1 MRIIC
6 LDLEGVLVPE
16 IWVSLAERTK
26 IKDLFLTTRDIEDY
40 SELMDHRLKVF
51 KREGLKIEDIHKAVN
66 DLEPFDGAK
75 DFLDTLSKD
84 FQVVILSDTFYEIA
98 SPLFNKLGNP
108 TVFCHH
114 LDVSNNGEIEG
125 YKLRIGNQK
134 QKAVEAFHKLGFSV
148 FAAGDS
154 YNDIGML
161 QEADLGVLFSAPSAL
176 IKKYKNFKVAKNYS
190 QLKEL
195 LTKKTNF
202 S

>member
-40 SELMDHRLKVF
+40 SELMDHRLKIF
-51 KREGLKIEDIHKAVN
+51 KREGLKIEDIHEAVN
-66 DLEPFDGAK
+66 ALEPFDGAK
-75 DFLDTLSKD
+75 DFLDILSND

-114 LDVSNNGEIEG
+114 LDISKNGVIEG
-125 YKLRIGNQK
+125 YKLRIENQK
-134 QKAVEAFHKLGFSV
+134 KRAVEAFHKLGFSV
-148 FAAGDS
+148 YAAGDS

-161 QEADLGVLFSAPSAL
+161 KEADLGVLFSAPSEL
-176 IKKYKNFKVAKNYS
+176 MKKYKYFKTANNYS
-190 QLKEL
+190 QLKKL
-195 LTKKTNF
+195 LTK
-202 S
+202 

>member
-16 IWVSLAERTK
+16 IWISLAERTK
-26 IKDLFLTTRDIEDY
+26 IKDLLLTTRDIENY

-51 KREGLKIEDIHKAVN
+51 KREGLKIGDIHKAVN
-66 DLEPFDGAK
+66 DLEPFNGAK
-75 DFLDTLSKD
+75 DFLDILSKN

-114 LDVSNNGEIEG
+114 LDVSKTGDIKG
-125 YKLRIGNQK
+125 YSLRIENQK
-134 QKAVEAFHKLGFSV
+134 KRAVEAFHKLGFSV

-161 QEADLGVLFSAPSAL
+161 QEADFGVLFSAPSVL
-176 IKKYKNFKVAKNYS
+176 IKKYKNFKTANNYS
-190 QLKEL
+190 RLKEL
-195 LTKKTNF
+195 LTK
-202 S
+202 

>member
-16 IWVSLAERTK
+16 IWVSLADRTK

-40 SELMDHRLKVF
+40 SELMNHRLKVF
-51 KREGLKIEDIHKAVN
+51 KREGLKIEDIHEAVN
-66 DLEPFDGAK
+66 ALEPFNGAK
-75 DFLDTLSKD
+75 DFLDSLSKD

-114 LDVSNNGEIEG
+114 LDISKTGVIEG
-125 YKLRIGNQK
+125 YNLRIENQK
-134 QKAVEAFHKLGFSV
+134 KRAVEAFHELGFSV
-148 FAAGDS
+148 YAAGDS

-161 QEADLGVLFSAPSAL
+161 QEADLGVLFSAPSEL
-176 IKKYKNFKVAKNYS
+176 LEKYKNFKSANNYS

-195 LTKKTNF
+195 LTK
-202 S
+202 

>member
-26 IKDLFLTTRDIEDY
+26 IKDLFLTTRDIENY

-51 KREGLKIEDIHKAVN
+51 KREGLKIEDIHDAVN
-66 DLEPFDGAK
+66 ALEPFDGAK
-75 DFLDTLSKD
+75 EFLDILSKD

-98 SPLFNKLGNP
+98 SPLFNKLGSP

-114 LDVSNNGEIEG
+114 LDVSKTGVIEG
-125 YKLRIGNQK
+125 YKLRIENQK
-134 QKAVEAFHKLGFSV
+134 KRAVEAFHKLGFSV
-148 FAAGDS
+148 YAAGDS

-161 QEADLGVLFSAPSAL
+161 QEADLGVLFSAPL
-176 IKKYKNFKVAKNYS
+176 ELMKKYKNFKTANNYT

-195 LTKKTNF
+195 LTK
-202 S
+202 

>member
-16 IWVSLAERTK
+16 IWISLAERTK

-40 SELMDHRLKVF
+40 SELMNHRLKVF
-51 KREGLKIEDIHKAVN
+51 KREGLKIEDIHDAVN
-66 DLEPFDGAK
+66 ALEPFDGAK
-75 DFLDTLSKD
+75 DFLDILSND

-114 LDVSNNGEIEG
+114 LDISNSGNIEG
-125 YKLRIGNQK
+125 YSLRIENQK
-134 QKAVEAFHKLGFSV
+134 KRAVEAFHKLGFSV
-148 FAAGDS
+148 YAAGDS

-161 QEADLGVLFSAPSAL
+161 QEADLGVLFSAPSEL
-176 IKKYKNFKVAKNYS
+176 MKKYKNFKTANNYS
-190 QLKEL
+190 QLKDL
-195 LTKKTNF
+195 LTK
-202 S
+202 

>member
-16 IWVSLAERTK
+16 IWVSLADRTK

-40 SELMDHRLKVF
+40 SELMNHRLKVF
-51 KREGLKIEDIHKAVN
+51 KREGLKIEDIHEAVN
-66 DLEPFDGAK
+66 ALEPFDGAK
-75 DFLDTLSKD
+75 DFLDTLSND

-114 LDVSNNGEIEG
+114 LDISKTGVIEG
-125 YKLRIGNQK
+125 YNLRIENQK
-134 QKAVEAFHKLGFSV
+134 KRAVEAFHELGFSV
-148 FAAGDS
+148 YAAGDS

-161 QEADLGVLFSAPSAL
+161 QEADLGVLFSAPSEL
-176 IKKYKNFKVAKNYS
+176 LEKYKNFKSANNYS

-195 LTKKTNF
+195 LTK
-202 S
+202 

>member
-108 TVFCHH
+108 CHSPRLQFLILYSLSNFPYNILVFIAISSMY
-114 LDVSNNGEIEG
+114 VP
-125 YKLRIGNQK
+125 
-134 QKAVEAFHKLGFSV
+134 AFLV
-148 FAAGDS
+148 
-154 YNDIGML
+154 I
-161 QEADLGVLFSAPSAL
+161 
-176 IKKYKNFKVAKNYS
+176 
-190 QLKEL
+190 
-195 LTKKTNF
+195 
-202 S
+202 

>member
-40 SELMDHRLKVF
+40 SELMNHRLKVF
-51 KREGLKIEDIHKAVN
+51 KREGLKIEDIHEAVN
-66 DLEPFDGAK
+66 ALEPFNGAK
-75 DFLDTLSKD
+75 DFLDSLSKD

-114 LDVSNNGEIEG
+114 LDISKTGVIEG
-125 YKLRIGNQK
+125 YNLRIENQK
-134 QKAVEAFHKLGFSV
+134 KRAVEAFHELGFSV
-148 FAAGDS
+148 YAAGDS

-161 QEADLGVLFSAPSAL
+161 QEADLGVLFSAPSEL
-176 IKKYKNFKVAKNYS
+176 LEKYKNFKSANNYS

-195 LTKKTNF
+195 LTK
-202 S
+202 

>member
-26 IKDLFLTTRDIEDY
+26 IKDLFLTTRDIENY

-51 KREGLKIEDIHKAVN
+51 KREGLKIEDIHDAVN
-66 DLEPFDGAK
+66 ALEPFDGAK
-75 DFLDTLSKD
+75 EFLDILSKD

-98 SPLFNKLGNP
+98 SPLFNKLGSP

-114 LDVSNNGEIEG
+114 LDVSKTGVIEG
-125 YKLRIGNQK
+125 YKLRIENQK
-134 QKAVEAFHKLGFSV
+134 KRAVEAFHKLGFSV
-148 FAAGDS
+148 YAAGDS

-161 QEADLGVLFSAPSAL
+161 QEADLGILFSAPSEL
-176 IKKYKNFKVAKNYS
+176 MQKYKNFKTANNYS
-190 QLKEL
+190 QLKDL
-195 LTKKTNF
+195 LTK
-202 S
+202 

>member
-40 SELMDHRLKVF
+40 SELMDHRLKVLR
-51 KREGLKIEDIHKAVN
+51 REGLEIEDIHQAVN

-75 DFLDTLSKD
+75 DLLDTLSEN

-114 LDVSNNGEIEG
+114 LDISNSGNIEG
-125 YKLRIGNQK
+125 YSLRIDNQK
-134 QKAVEAFHKLGFSV
+134 KKAVEAFHKLGFSV
-148 FAAGDS
+148 YAAGDS

-161 QEADLGVLFSAPSAL
+161 QEADLGILYSAPSVL
-176 IKKYKNFKVAKNYS
+176 IKKYKSFKTANNYT

-195 LTKKTNF
+195 LTK
-202 S
+202 

>member
-1 MRIIC
+1 LRIIC

-26 IKDLFLTTRDIEDY
+26 IKDLFLTTRDIENY

-51 KREGLKIEDIHKAVN
+51 KREGLKIEDIHDAVN
-66 DLEPFDGAK
+66 ALEPFDGAK
-75 DFLDTLSKD
+75 KFLDILSKD

-98 SPLFNKLGNP
+98 SPLFNKLGSP

-114 LDVSNNGEIEG
+114 LDVSKTGVIEG
-125 YKLRIGNQK
+125 YKLRIENQK
-134 QKAVEAFHKLGFSV
+134 KRAVEAFHKLGFSV
-148 FAAGDS
+148 YAAGDS

-161 QEADLGVLFSAPSAL
+161 QEADLGVLFSAPSEL
-176 IKKYKNFKVAKNYS
+176 MKKYKNFKTASNYT

-195 LTKKTNF
+195 LTK
-202 S
+202 

>member
-40 SELMDHRLKVF
+40 SELMNHRLKVF
-51 KREGLKIEDIHKAVN
+51 KREGLKIEDIHEAVN
-66 DLEPFDGAK
+66 ALEPFDGAK

-98 SPLFNKLGNP
+98 SPLFNTLGNP

-114 LDVSNNGEIEG
+114 VDVSKTGIIEG
-125 YKLRIGNQK
+125 YKLRIENQK
-134 QKAVEAFHKLGFSV
+134 KRAVEAFHKLGFSV
-148 FAAGDS
+148 YAAGDS

-161 QEADLGVLFSAPSAL
+161 QEADLGVLFSAPSEL
-176 IKKYKNFKVAKNYS
+176 MKKYRNFKTANNYS

-195 LTKKTNF
+195 LTK
-202 S
+202 

>member
-1 MRIIC
+1 LRIIC

-26 IKDLFLTTRDIEDY
+26 IKDLFLTTRDIENY

-51 KREGLKIEDIHKAVN
+51 KREGLKIEDIHDAVN
-66 DLEPFDGAK
+66 ALEPFDGAK
-75 DFLDTLSKD
+75 EFLDILSKD

-98 SPLFNKLGNP
+98 SPLFNKLGSP

-114 LDVSNNGEIEG
+114 LDVSKTGVIEG
-125 YKLRIGNQK
+125 YKLRIENQK
-134 QKAVEAFHKLGFSV
+134 KRAVEAFHKLGFSV
-148 FAAGDS
+148 YAAGDS

-161 QEADLGVLFSAPSAL
+161 QEADLGVLFSAPSEL
-176 IKKYKNFKVAKNYS
+176 MKKYKNFKTANNYT

-195 LTKKTNF
+195 LTK
-202 S
+202 

>member
-26 IKDLFLTTRDIEDY
+26 IKDLFLTTRDIENY

-51 KREGLKIEDIHKAVN
+51 KREGLKIEDIHDAVN
-66 DLEPFDGAK
+66 ALEPFDGAK
-75 DFLDTLSKD
+75 EFLDILSKD

-98 SPLFNKLGNP
+98 SPLFNKLGSP

-114 LDVSNNGEIEG
+114 LDVSKTGVIEG
-125 YKLRIGNQK
+125 YKLRIENQK
-134 QKAVEAFHKLGFSV
+134 KRAVEAFHKLGFSV
-148 FAAGDS
+148 YAAGDS

-161 QEADLGVLFSAPSAL
+161 QEADLGVLFSAPSEL
-176 IKKYKNFKVAKNYS
+176 MKKYKNFKTANNYI

-195 LTKKTNF
+195 LTK
-202 S
+202 

>member
-40 SELMDHRLKVF
+40 SELMDHRLKVLR
-51 KREGLKIEDIHKAVN
+51 REGLEIEDIHQAVN

-75 DFLDTLSKD
+75 DLLDTLSEN

-114 LDVSNNGEIEG
+114 LDTSNSGNIEG
-125 YKLRIGNQK
+125 YSLRIDNQK
-134 QKAVEAFHKLGFSV
+134 KKAVEAFHKLGFSV
-148 FAAGDS
+148 YAAGDS

-161 QEADLGVLFSAPSAL
+161 QEADLGILYSAPSVL
-176 IKKYKNFKVAKNYS
+176 IKKYKNFKTANNYT

-195 LTKKTNF
+195 LTK
-202 S
+202 

>member
-1 MRIIC
+1 LRIIC

-26 IKDLFLTTRDIEDY
+26 IKDLFLTTRDIENY

-51 KREGLKIEDIHKAVN
+51 KREGLKIEDIHDAVN
-66 DLEPFDGAK
+66 ALEPFDGAK
-75 DFLDTLSKD
+75 EFLDILSKD

-98 SPLFNKLGNP
+98 SPLFNKLGSP

-114 LDVSNNGEIEG
+114 LDVSKTGVIEG
-125 YKLRIGNQK
+125 YKLRIENQK
-134 QKAVEAFHKLGFSV
+134 KRAVEAFHKLGFSV
-148 FAAGDS
+148 YAAGDS

-161 QEADLGVLFSAPSAL
+161 QEADLGVLFSAPSEL
-176 IKKYKNFKVAKNYS
+176 MKKYKNFKTANNYI

-195 LTKKTNF
+195 LTK
-202 S
+202 

>member
-40 SELMDHRLKVF
+40 SELMDHRLKVLR
-51 KREGLKIEDIHKAVN
+51 REGLEIEDIHQAVN

-75 DFLDTLSKD
+75 DLLDTLSEN

-114 LDVSNNGEIEG
+114 LDISNSGNIEG
-125 YKLRIGNQK
+125 YSLRIDNQK
-134 QKAVEAFHKLGFSV
+134 KKAVEAFHKLGFSV
-148 FAAGDS
+148 YAAGDS

-161 QEADLGVLFSAPSAL
+161 QEADLGILYSAPSVL
-176 IKKYKNFKVAKNYS
+176 IKKYKNFKTANNYT

-195 LTKKTNF
+195 LTK
-202 S
+202 

>member
-26 IKDLFLTTRDIEDY
+26 IKDLFLTTRDIENY

-51 KREGLKIEDIHKAVN
+51 KREGLKIEDIHDAVN
-66 DLEPFDGAK
+66 ALEPFDGAK
-75 DFLDTLSKD
+75 EFLDILSKD

-98 SPLFNKLGNP
+98 SPLFNKLGSP

-114 LDVSNNGEIEG
+114 LDVSKTGVIEG
-125 YKLRIGNQK
+125 YKLRIKNQK
-134 QKAVEAFHKLGFSV
+134 KRAVEAFHKLGFSV
-148 FAAGDS
+148 YAAGDS

-161 QEADLGVLFSAPSAL
+161 QEADLGVLFSAPL
-176 IKKYKNFKVAKNYS
+176 ELMKKYKNFKTANNYS

-195 LTKKTNF
+195 LTK
-202 S
+202 

>member
-16 IWVSLAERTK
+16 IWISLAERTK

-51 KREGLKIEDIHKAVN
+51 KREGLKIEDIHEAVN
-66 DLEPFDGAK
+66 ALEPFNGAK
-75 DFLDTLSKD
+75 DFLDSLSKD

-114 LDVSNNGEIEG
+114 LDISKTGVIEG
-125 YKLRIGNQK
+125 YNLRIENQK
-134 QKAVEAFHKLGFSV
+134 KRAVEAFHELGFSV
-148 FAAGDS
+148 YAAGDS

-161 QEADLGVLFSAPSAL
+161 QEADLGVLFSAPSEL
-176 IKKYKNFKVAKNYS
+176 LEKYKNFKSANNYS

-195 LTKKTNF
+195 LTK
-202 S
+202 

>member
-26 IKDLFLTTRDIEDY
+26 IKDLFLTTRDIENY

-51 KREGLKIEDIHKAVN
+51 KREGLKIEDIHDAVN
-66 DLEPFDGAK
+66 ALEPFDGAK
-75 DFLDTLSKD
+75 EFLDILSKD

-98 SPLFNKLGNP
+98 SPLFNKLGSP

-114 LDVSNNGEIEG
+114 LDVSKTGVIEG
-125 YKLRIGNQK
+125 YKLRIENQK
-134 QKAVEAFHKLGFSV
+134 KRAVEAFHKLGFSV
-148 FAAGDS
+148 YAAGDS

-161 QEADLGVLFSAPSAL
+161 QEADLGVLFSAPSEL
-176 IKKYKNFKVAKNYS
+176 MRKYKNFKTANNYT

-195 LTKKTNF
+195 LTK
-202 S
+202 

>member
-148 FAAGDS
+148 F
-154 YNDIGML
+154 GML

-176 IKKYKNFKVAKNYS
+176 IKKYKNFKVAKDYS

>member
-26 IKDLFLTTRDIEDY
+26 IKDLFLTTRDIENY

-51 KREGLKIEDIHKAVN
+51 KREGLKIEDIHDAVN
-66 DLEPFDGAK
+66 ALEPFDGAK
-75 DFLDTLSKD
+75 AFLDILSKD

-98 SPLFNKLGNP
+98 SPLFNKLGSP

-114 LDVSNNGEIEG
+114 LDVSKTGVIEG
-125 YKLRIGNQK
+125 YKLRIENQK
-134 QKAVEAFHKLGFSV
+134 KRAVEAFHKLGFSV
-148 FAAGDS
+148 YAAGDS

-161 QEADLGVLFSAPSAL
+161 QEADLGVLFSAPSEL
-176 IKKYKNFKVAKNYS
+176 MKKYKNFKTANNYI

-195 LTKKTNF
+195 LTK
-202 S
+202 

>member
-1 MRIIC
+1 LRIIC

-16 IWVSLAERTK
+16 IWVSLADRTK

-40 SELMDHRLKVF
+40 SELMNHRLKVF
-51 KREGLKIEDIHKAVN
+51 KREGLKIEDIHEAVN
-66 DLEPFDGAK
+66 ALEPFNGAK
-75 DFLDTLSKD
+75 DFLDSLSKD

-114 LDVSNNGEIEG
+114 LDISKTGVIEG
-125 YKLRIGNQK
+125 YNLRIENQK
-134 QKAVEAFHKLGFSV
+134 KRAVEAFHELGFSV
-148 FAAGDS
+148 YAAGDS

-161 QEADLGVLFSAPSAL
+161 QEADLGVLFSAPSEL
-176 IKKYKNFKVAKNYS
+176 LEKYKNFKSANNYS

-195 LTKKTNF
+195 LTK
-202 S
+202 

>member
-26 IKDLFLTTRDIEDY
+26 IKDLFLTTRDIENY

-51 KREGLKIEDIHKAVN
+51 KREGLKIEDIHDAVN
-66 DLEPFDGAK
+66 ALEPFDGAK
-75 DFLDTLSKD
+75 EFLDILSKD

-98 SPLFNKLGNP
+98 SPLFNKLGSP

-114 LDVSNNGEIEG
+114 LDVSKTGVIEG
-125 YKLRIGNQK
+125 YKLRIENQK
-134 QKAVEAFHKLGFSV
+134 KRAVEAFHKLGFSV
-148 FAAGDS
+148 YAAGDS

-161 QEADLGVLFSAPSAL
+161 QEADLGVLFSAPSEL
-176 IKKYKNFKVAKNYS
+176 MKKYKNFKTASNYT
-190 QLKEL
+190 QLEEL
-195 LTKKTNF
+195 LTK
-202 S
+202 